1 MAPVATE
8 PVEVDVAEVDVAAVD
23 VAEVVPDDV
32 AGCVLEALMA
42 PAMFTLCVA
51 LLPMLMTPA

>member
-1 MAPVATE
+1 MDPVGAE
-8 PVEVDVAEVDVAAVD
+8 PVEVDVAEVDVAEA
-23 VAEVVPDDV
+23 VPDDV

>member
-1 MAPVATE
+1 MDPVATE
-8 PVEVDVAEVDVAAVD
+8 PVEVDVAEG
-23 VAEVVPDDV
+23 VPDDV

>member
-1 MAPVATE
+1 MDPVAAE
-8 PVEVDVAEVDVAAVD
+8 PVEVDDAAVD

>member
-1 MAPVATE
+1 MDPVAAE
-8 PVEVDVAEVDVAAVD
+8 PVEVDDAAVDVAEVDVAEA
-23 VAEVVPDDV
+23 VPDDV